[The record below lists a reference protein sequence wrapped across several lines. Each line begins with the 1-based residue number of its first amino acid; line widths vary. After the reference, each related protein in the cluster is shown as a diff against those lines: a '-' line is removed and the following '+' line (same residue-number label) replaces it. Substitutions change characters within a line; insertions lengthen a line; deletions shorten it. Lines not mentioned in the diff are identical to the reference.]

1 PPKKGRI
8 ACANVLSDLY
18 AMGITECDNMLML
31 LSVSQKMSDEER
43 DKVMPLIVKGF
54 RDAAED
60 GGTSVTGGHTVL
72 NPWLIVGGV
81 ATVVCQ
87 PSDFI
92 MPDSAV
98 PGDVLVLTKP
108 LGTQVAVTAHQWLDN

>member
-1 PPKKGRI
+1 
-8 ACANVLSDLY
+8 
-18 AMGITECDNMLML
+18 
-31 LSVSQKMSDEER
+31 
-43 DKVMPLIVKGF
+43 MPLIVKGF

-92 MPDSAV
+92 MCV
-98 PGDVLVLTKP
+98 GF
-108 LGTQVAVTAHQWLDN
+108 LG